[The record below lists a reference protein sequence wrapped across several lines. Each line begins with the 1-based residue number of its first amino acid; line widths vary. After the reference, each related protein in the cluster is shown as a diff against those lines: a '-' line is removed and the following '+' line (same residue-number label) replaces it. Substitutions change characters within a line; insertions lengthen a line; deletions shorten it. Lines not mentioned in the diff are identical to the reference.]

1 MKNYI
6 NELTR
11 INGNWE
17 QCIGITLAIS
27 EVGVPYLC
35 HCMVYGW
42 GLSYITFFGWLFHRI
57 TCEF

>member
-17 QCIGITLAIS
+17 QCIGITQAIS

-35 HCMVYGW
+35 HCSVW
-42 GLSYITFFGWLFHRI
+42 LGLFGWLFHRI
-57 TCEF
+57 ICEF